1 MPDGRPVR
9 CLVLDAS
16 PEVELH
22 LVDLGATVH
31 RIVVTGGDGV
41 RRDVALGHPTV
52 AAYLAAHDYL
62 GASVGRYANRIR
74 GGAFT
79 IDGNPVVITPNDR
92 SNALHGGPE
101 GFDRRIWQILD
112 ATPTSALL
120 RLVSPDGDQGF
131 PGELTVDALFEVDQN
146 TISITYQATTD
157 APTVINLTQH
167 TYFNLGGDAA
177 GSVDGHELT
186 VHAQAIIPVDGTGI
200 PLTERLPVTGT
211 PFDLR
216 RPTRLAGPLRSAHEQ
231 VVLSGGIDHN
241 YVLDGS
247 GLRDV
252 AELSCAATA
261 TTLTLATDQPGL
273 QVYVGNF
280 LDGPP
285 ARHGGRYRQGDGIAL
300 EPQLFPDTPNRPDF
314 GSAVLRPGERYRAR
328 CVWRFTD
335 LAR

>member
-9 CLVLDAS
+9 RLVLGA
-16 PEVELH
+16 PPGVELQ

-41 RRDVALGHPTV
+41 RRDVALGYPTV
-52 AAYLAAHDYL
+52 AAQLASHDYL

-74 GGAFT
+74 GGAFVV
-79 IDGNPVVITPNDR
+79 DGTPVEVTPNDR
-92 SNALHGGPE
+92 GNALHGGPE
-101 GFDRRIWQILD
+101 GFDSRIWRIVD
-112 ATPTSALL
+112 VTSTSALL

-131 PGELTVDALFEVDQN
+131 PGELTVDALFEAEEN
-146 TISITYQATTD
+146 IISVTYEASTD
-157 APTVINLTQH
+157 APTVVNLTQH

-177 GSVDGHELT
+177 GSVDDHELT
-186 VHAQAIIPVDGTGI
+186 VHARAVVPVNESGI
-200 PLTERLPVTGT
+200 PLAELLPVADT

-231 VVLSGGIDHN
+231 VLRTGGIDHN

-247 GLRDV
+247 GLREV
-252 AELSCAATA
+252 ARLRCPATA

-280 LDGPP
+280 PGGPP

-314 GSAVLRPGERYRAR
+314 GSAVLRPGERYLAR
-328 CVWRFTD
+328 CVWQFTPQ
-335 LAR
+335 